1 MLEIHRSRSSLANSS
16 QPRCT
21 ISNRVP
27 SGQSVL
33 LQVACFDFCDR
44 SSLNTTIRRYCRGV
58 RSAGHPIWRATVS
71 AFTAAGS
78 SWYSRNSYRTP
89 SVSSSHTAL
98 GFMLFSV
105 AYQVRLA
112 VSPDS
117 PKRPGRFP
125 APASFM
131 GSNPAQKPICVLAEP
146 LVSDRVAV
154 PQKNG
159 RTSRR
164 PCCEAS
170 LPVLWAGRLV
180 PSKCGSNPSKSK
192 NSSLSASERILPGTR
207 FLSMW
212 RNSVKPF
219 MALATS
225 LCMSWSANE
234 RNSCA
239 GYFRVVPPRASWK
252 EQIYHRLG

>member
-33 LQVACFDFCDR
+33 LRVACFDFCDR

-98 GFMLFSV
+98 VFMLFSV

-125 APASFM
+125 APAAFSTPI
-131 GSNPAQKPICVLAEP
+131 PA
-146 LVSDRVAV
+146 
-154 PQKNG
+154 
-159 RTSRR
+159 
-164 PCCEAS
+164 AS
-170 LPVLWAGRLV
+170 AANAGGFLQT
-180 PSKCGSNPSKSK
+180 
-192 NSSLSASERILPGTR
+192 SLSKVTRRSDSAPLSSTHAPGHSR
-207 FLSMW
+207 
-212 RNSVKPF
+212 
-219 MALATS
+219 
-225 LCMSWSANE
+225 
-234 RNSCA
+234 
-239 GYFRVVPPRASWK
+239 
-252 EQIYHRLG
+252 